1 MYINNKMEV
10 IDLGSLEPITMN
22 IGENNSTKPSNFG
35 GGLEF
40 LMNDRAKSSS
50 SSTKIDLGELDNL
63 EDEMNEL
70 ASMNMSNTTNN
81 KSISGLFGLDRSTEA
96 NDSKLGGATVE
107 SIGNTKTWDGFAKLN
122 EVPLGGGGGSSMNER
137 ERRRKKRV
145 MIKNLEQWHEKGLV
159 KNISHFNMESVYEEV
174 EDEYEGALEDKRK
187 RDAIKI
193 QQNWLITAINTIEYG
208 NAMFDPFGISLDGW
222 GETISEDIDSYDEIF
237 EQLHEKYKG
246 GKMSPELSL
255 LMRLGFSAS
264 VIHFS
269 NKALSTA
276 APGFNDVIK
285 QSPELMRMFTNATV
299 DSMKQTAPG
308 MAFASDLLNNNK
320 PNTMNRPPP
329 APVETR
335 NFAPP
340 PASSRPGMQFTQNR
354 PDIDAGRGAMFR
366 EPGIDIS
373 NTASETQP
381 RSSRPEMT
389 GPRNMDIDNILS
401 GLKTKQVDISND
413 DDSMVSIGSLNDING
428 TTMPK
433 KFARRRNK
441 SDKNVISL
449 DI

>member
-1 MYINNKMEV
+1 
-10 IDLGSLEPITMN
+10 MN
-22 IGENNSTKPSNFG
+22 IGETRQTNFG
-35 GGLEF
+35 GGIEL
-40 LMNDRAKSSS
+40 LMNDKNKSSS
-50 SSTKIDLGELDNL
+50 SSTRIDLGELDNL
-63 EDEMNEL
+63 ENEL
-70 ASMNMSNTTNN
+70 NELSSMNMNPAPAPPPAPSN
-81 KSISGLFGLDRSTEA
+81 KSIGGGYFGFGKNDTSADA
-96 NDSKLGGATVE
+96 NDSKLGGATVD
-107 SIGNTKTWDGFAKLN
+107 SIGNTKTWDGFSKLN
-122 EVPLGGGGGSSMNER
+122 EVPLGGGGSAGANLNER
-137 ERRRKKRV
+137 EKRRKKRV
-145 MIKNLEQWHEKGLV
+145 MIKSLEQWHEKGLV
-159 KNISHFNMESVYEEV
+159 KNISHFNMESSYEEV

-222 GETISEDIDSYDEIF
+222 GESISEDIDSYDEIF

-308 MAFASDLLNNNK
+308 MAFASELLNSNK
-320 PNTMNRPPP
+320 PTTMNRPPP

-340 PASSRPGMQFTQNR
+340 PASARPGMQFTQNR

-366 EPGIDIS
+366 EQGIDIS
-373 NTASETQP
+373 NTAAETQS
-381 RSSRPEMT
+381 RSVRPEMT

-401 GLKTKQVDISND
+401 GLKTKNVNISND
-413 DDSMVSIGSLNDING
+413 DDSLVSLSSLNDING
-428 TTMPK
+428 TAMPK
-433 KFARRRNK
+433 KSARRRNR

>member
-1 MYINNKMEV
+1 
-10 IDLGSLEPITMN
+10 LEH
-22 IGENNSTKPSNFG
+22 
-35 GGLEF
+35 
-40 LMNDRAKSSS
+40 
-50 SSTKIDLGELDNL
+50 
-63 EDEMNEL
+63 
-70 ASMNMSNTTNN
+70 
-81 KSISGLFGLDRSTEA
+81 
-96 NDSKLGGATVE
+96 
-107 SIGNTKTWDGFAKLN
+107 
-122 EVPLGGGGGSSMNER
+122 
-137 ERRRKKRV
+137 
-145 MIKNLEQWHEKGLV
+145 WHEKGLI
-159 KNISHFNMESVYEEV
+159 KTISHFNMDSVYEEV

-187 RDAIKI
+187 RDAIKM

-340 PASSRPGMQFTQNR
+340 PASARPGMQFTQNR

-413 DDSMVSIGSLNDING
+413 DDSMVSIASLNDING

-433 KFARRRNK
+433 KYTKRRNK